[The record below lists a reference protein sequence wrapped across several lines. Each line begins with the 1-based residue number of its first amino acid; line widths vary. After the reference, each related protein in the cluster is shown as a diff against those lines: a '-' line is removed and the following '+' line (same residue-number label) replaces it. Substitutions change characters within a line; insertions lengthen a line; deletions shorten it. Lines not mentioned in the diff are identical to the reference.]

1 MPLGISRKYLLLKQ
15 KNNNNIKYGS
25 MSTVQTMCE
34 NESYTIVRGLE
45 IHTVKMWKQ
54 HRSIHNYV

>member
-1 MPLGISRKYLLLKQ
+1 
-15 KNNNNIKYGS
+15 

-34 NESYTIVRGLE
+34 NESRTMGRWVE

-54 HRSIHNYV
+54 HRLSQNFVKMKSIRLDKIVRTNYVKE

>member
-1 MPLGISRKYLLLKQ
+1 
-15 KNNNNIKYGS
+15 

-34 NESYTIVRGLE
+34 NESYTMGRGVE
-45 IHTVKMWKQ
+45 IHSVKMWKQ